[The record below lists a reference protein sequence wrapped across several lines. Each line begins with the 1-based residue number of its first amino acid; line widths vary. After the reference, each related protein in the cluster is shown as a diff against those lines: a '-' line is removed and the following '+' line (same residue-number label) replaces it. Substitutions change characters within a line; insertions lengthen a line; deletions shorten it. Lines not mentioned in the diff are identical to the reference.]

1 MARRWLLKDVAI
13 NQTWQIFSLSLL
25 SEVVV
30 VVVVLVREDRD
41 EMGKGDFQ
49 KQYRAGRQ
57 VGHGQDGTRRTEWNG
72 LMYMIREGDG

>member
-30 VVVVLVREDRD
+30 VVLVREDRD

-57 VGHGQDGTRRTEWNG
+57 VMDKDGTRRMEWNG

>member
-41 EMGKGDFQ
+41 EMGKGIFKSSIEQ
-49 KQYRAGRQ
+49 AGRSWT
-57 VGHGQDGTRRTEWNG
+57 GRDEEDGMERFDVYDSRG
-72 LMYMIREGDG
+72 G

>member
-30 VVVVLVREDRD
+30 VVVLVREDRD
-41 EMGKGDFQ
+41 DMGKGDFQ

-57 VGHGQDGTRRTEWNG
+57 VMDRTGRGGWNG
-72 LMYMIREGDG
+72 TV

>member
-30 VVVVLVREDRD
+30 VVVVREDRD

-57 VGHGQDGTRRTEWNG
+57 VMDRTGRGGWNG
-72 LMYMIREGDG
+72 TV